1 MCRCERGR
9 GNEISEEKRAVGEGI
24 RSFRAERKARKR
36 RAGDR
41 NVQDRRSHRA
51 GRNEKGPGMKE

>member
-24 RSFRAERKARKR
+24 RSFRAERKERKR

-41 NVQDRRSHRA
+41 NVQDRRRVT
-51 GRNEKGPGMKE
+51 EPEEMKKDLE

>member
-9 GNEISEEKRAVGEGI
+9 ENKIREEKRAVVEGI
-24 RSFRAERKARKR
+24 MSFRAERKARKR

-41 NVQDRRSHRA
+41 NMQDWRRRVT
-51 GRNEKGPGMKE
+51 EPEEMKKDLE